1 MKRLTLLLACAA
13 LAIATSFAQ
22 KSYVTIY
29 VDLDIPSNNWVLAR
43 IGGDVPEGIRSSYN
57 KSFDR
62 LNEGQIINMLA
73 AHGFQVESITG
84 IGDGVGT
91 NQSNNVHTALILMSK
106 PAGNNDDSAI
116 QPIAIGSNPGEAH
129 EVARYNLQGIPVTKD
144 EKGVQIVVY
153 SNYTTKTVIVE

>member
-1 MKRLTLLLACAA
+1 MKKIILLACAV
-13 LAIATSFAQ
+13 LAIATGYAQ

-29 VDLDIPSNNWVLAR
+29 VDLDIPSNSWVLAR

-57 KSFDR
+57 KSYDR

-73 AHGFQVESITG
+73 AEGFQVESITG
-84 IGDGVGT
+84 IGDGVGS

-106 PAGNNDDSAI
+106 PVSNNDDSGI
-116 QPIAIGSNPGEAH
+116 TQNVIGNDGGEAR
-129 EVARYNLQGIPVTKD
+129 EVARYNLQGIPVNKD

-153 SNYTTKTVIVE
+153 SDYTTKTVIVE

>member
-1 MKRLTLLLACAA
+1 MKKILFTALAA
-13 LAIATSFAQ
+13 LAMLTCYAQ

-29 VDLDIPSNNWVLAR
+29 VDLDIPTNNWVHAR
-43 IGGDVPEGIRSSYN
+43 LGGDVPDGINKVFN

-62 LNEGQIINMLA
+62 WNEGQIINMLA
-73 AHGFQVESITG
+73 AEGFQVESITG

-91 NQSNNVHTALILMSK
+91 NQSNNVHTVLILMSK
-106 PAGNNDDSAI
+106 PVGNNDDSAI
-116 QPIAIGSNPGEAH
+116 RPIANGSNTGEAH
-129 EVARYNLQGIPVTKD
+129 EVARYNLQGVPVAKD

>member
-1 MKRLTLLLACAA
+1 MKRIILLACAA

-43 IGGDVPEGIRSSYN
+43 LGGDVPEGMRSCYN
-57 KSFDR
+57 KSYDR

-73 AHGFQVESITG
+73 AEGFQVESITG

-106 PAGNNDDSAI
+106 PVGNNDDSAI
-116 QPIAIGSNPGEAH
+116 RPIANDSNTGEAH
-129 EVARYNLQGIPVTKD
+129 EVARYNLQGIPVAKD